1 MIQRAF
7 IAFIGLAALGLAL
20 TATAQNGSAQN
31 KDEVFRQTE
40 LFGQVFERV
49 RNLYVDEKTD
59 KELIEAAING
69 MLRSLDPHSTY
80 IPASEAEEM
89 RIETDGQ
96 FGGLGI
102 EVTMEDGFVKV
113 ISPLRDTPAEKAGLQ
128 PNDLITHLDGQA
140 VQGMNLSEAVDI
152 MRGLVGTSITLTV
165 YREGMDDTFD
175 VELVRAIIPLRTVR
189 ARLEGD
195 GTVGYFHISQFSGT
209 TYDSLKRELEEMESE
224 NGDKIV
230 GYIMDLRNNPGGLL
244 TQAIDISDAFLDKGE
259 IVSTRG
265 RDPRDVR
272 RIAAVPGDLIDGK
285 PLIVLVNGGSASASE
300 IVAGA
305 LKDHR
310 RAVILG
316 TTTFGKGSV
325 QTLYDL
331 PGAGVMKI
339 TTQRY
344 FTPAG
349 TSIQATGIVPDI
361 IVEQARIEPLE
372 GQRRLRRESDLRNS
386 LANPQEGEQDPQDEA
401 PAEGSAGDAAP
412 AHDAPTGDKTAPVE
426 DQKSEEQNGETPAPE
441 DNITTV
447 FSQPEEEPVDYQ
459 LLRAV
464 DLIRGLAFF

>member
-1 MIQRAF
+1 MIQRAL
-7 IAFIGLAALGLAL
+7 IALLGLAGLGVAL
-20 TATAQNGSAQN
+20 TATAQNGTTKN
-31 KDEVFRQTE
+31 EEDVYRHTE

-49 RNLYVDEKTD
+49 RKQYVDEKTD

-69 MLRSLDPHSTY
+69 MLRSLDPHSTF

-102 EVTMEDGFVKV
+102 EVTMEEGFVKV
-113 ISPLRDTPAEKAGLQ
+113 ISPLRDTPAEKAGLK
-128 PNDLITHLDGQA
+128 PNDLITHLDGQS

-152 MRGLVGTSITLTV
+152 MRGLVGTPITLTV
-165 YREGMDDTFD
+165 FREGMEDTFE
-175 VELVRAIIPLRTVR
+175 VELIRAIIPLRTVR
-189 ARLEGD
+189 ARLEGE

-209 TYDSLKRELEEMESE
+209 TYDSLKREIEELEAEH
-224 NGDKIV
+224 GDQIV

-244 TQAIDISDAFLDKGE
+244 TQAIDISDAFLEKGE

-265 RDPRDVR
+265 REAGDVR
-272 RIAAVPGDLIDGK
+272 RVTATPGDLIGGK

-331 PGAGVMKI
+331 PGAGVMKL

-344 FTPAG
+344 YTPAG
-349 TSIQATGIVPDI
+349 TSIQATGIEPDI
-361 IVEQARIEPLE
+361 LVEQARIEPLE
-372 GQRRLRRESDLRNS
+372 GQRRQRRESDLRNS
-386 LANPQEGEQDPQDEA
+386 LANPQEGEETAPIEDQTNQDE
-401 PAEGSAGDAAP
+401 GKGDA
-412 AHDAPTGDKTAPVE
+412 GQE
-426 DQKSEEQNGETPAPE
+426 GEEQNGQAPSQDE
-441 DNITTV
+441 EQEIDPDITDV
-447 FSQPEEEPVDYQ
+447 FAQAEQELVDFQ
-459 LLRAV
+459 LQRAV
-464 DLIRGLAFF
+464 DLIKGLAFFK

>member
-1 MIQRAF
+1 MIQRAL
-7 IAFIGLAALGLAL
+7 IALLGLAGLGIAL
-20 TATAQNGSAQN
+20 TATAQNGNVKQEE
-31 KDEVFRQTE
+31 DIYRQTE

-49 RNLYVDEKTD
+49 RNQYVDEKTD

-69 MLRSLDPHSTY
+69 MLRSLDPHSTF

-128 PNDLITHLDGQA
+128 PNDLITHLDGQS

-152 MRGLVGTSITLTV
+152 MRGLVGTPITLTV
-165 YREGMDDTFD
+165 FRDGMDDTFD

-209 TYDSLKRELEEMESE
+209 TYDSLERDIQELEAE
-224 NGDKIV
+224 NGDQIV

-244 TQAIDISDAFLDKGE
+244 SQAIDISDAFLEKGE

-272 RIAAVPGDLIDGK
+272 RVTATPGDLIDGK

-331 PGAGVMKI
+331 PGAGVMKL

-344 FTPAG
+344 YTPAG
-349 TSIQATGIVPDI
+349 TSIQATGIEPDI
-361 IVEQARIEPLE
+361 QVEQARIEPLE
-372 GQRRLRRESDLRNS
+372 GQRRQRRESDLRNS
-386 LANPQEGEQDPQDEA
+386 LANPQEGEE
-401 PAEGSAGDAAP
+401 E
-412 AHDAPTGDKTAPVE
+412 TAPVE
-426 DQKSEEQNGETPAPE
+426 DPSDEDADGDQKGSEDKSDAPSDGEEQNVDP
-441 DNITTV
+441 DITDV
-447 FSQPEEEPVDYQ
+447 FAQAEQELVDFQ
-459 LLRAV
+459 LQRAV
-464 DLIRGLAFF
+464 DLIKGLAFFN

>member
-7 IAFIGLAALGLAL
+7 IALLGLAALGLAL
-20 TATAQNGSAQN
+20 TATAQNGSAQQ
-31 KDEVFRQTE
+31 DEELYKQTD
-40 LFGQVFERV
+40 LFGRAFEYV
-49 RNLYVDEKTD
+49 RQQYVDEKTD

-80 IPASEAEEM
+80 IPASEAQEM
-89 RIETDGQ
+89 RVETDGQ

-152 MRGLVGTSITLTV
+152 MRGLVGTPITLTV
-165 YREGMDDTFD
+165 FREGMEDTFD

-195 GTVGYFHISQFSGT
+195 GKVGYFHISQFSGT
-209 TYDSLKRELEEMESE
+209 TYDSLKRELEEMEAE
-224 NGDKIV
+224 HGGEIV
-230 GYIMDLRNNPGGLL
+230 GYVMDLRNNPGGLL
-244 TQAIDISDAFLDKGE
+244 SQAINISDAFLEKGE
-259 IVSTRG
+259 ILSTRG
-265 RDPRDVR
+265 REQRDVHR
-272 RIAAVPGDLIDGK
+272 YAATPGDLIGGK

-325 QTLYDL
+325 QTLFDL
-331 PGAGVMKI
+331 PGSGVMKI

-344 FTPAG
+344 YTPAG

-386 LANPQEGEQDPQDEA
+386 LANPQQSEEEEAPESEDKANEEA
-401 PAEGSAGDAAP
+401 PADGE
-412 AHDAPTGDKTAPVE
+412 KAPVE
-426 DQKSEEQNGETPAPE
+426 GQDSEDGKDEPAS
-441 DNITTV
+441 NVTTV
-447 FSQPEEEPVDYQ
+447 FSQAKEEPVDYQ
-459 LLRAV
+459 LLRAL
-464 DLIRGLAFF
+464 DLIKGLAFFN